1 MGLLNDKMRD
11 EAIVKKVEKILNS
24 SDYIDSAEIK
34 ISLARG
40 EISIINYNVKEYIV
54 LDDIDNN

>member
-1 MGLLNDKMRD
+1 MGLSSDKLRD

-40 EISIINYNVKEYIV
+40 EISIINYNIREYIV
-54 LDDIDNN
+54 PDDIDNN